1 MTDSSTAAQ
10 APANSRLVW
19 IGTLLAILLAG
30 GALVFMFLNRGNAA
44 PTDSN
49 TGAAVID
56 SAQEFDGVT
65 RVEPPRVLQDF
76 TLTNQD
82 NQPTSLRS
90 LRGQYTLLLFG
101 YTHCPDVCPLTLLKY
116 KRVKEGLGDLGGQVN
131 FVFISVDGERD
142 TPERLKPYLRNF
154 DEAFIGL
161 TGDEATLR
169 RLGPDYNLFFEMR
182 PGTTPENYLVDHTAS
197 TFLIDPDGNLVAIYP
212 YDVEA
217 TGVDTVVADL
227 RARMDGQERDKR

>member
-1 MTDSSTAAQ
+1 MTNSSTAT
-10 APANSRLVW
+10 PANNRLVW
-19 IGTLLAILLAG
+19 IGTLVAILIAG
-30 GALVFMFLNRGNAA
+30 GALALVFLNRGIAA
-44 PTDSN
+44 PTDTN
-49 TGAAVID
+49 TGAALID
-56 SAQEFDGVT
+56 SAQEFDGIT
-65 RVEPPRVLQDF
+65 RVDPPRALQDF

-116 KRVKEGLGDLGGQVN
+116 KRVKDGLGELGDQIH

-154 DEAFIGL
+154 DESFIGL

-169 RLGPDYNLFFEMR
+169 RIGTDYNLFFEKR
-182 PGTTPENYLVDHTAS
+182 PGSSADNYLMDHTAS
-197 TFLIDPDGNLVAIYP
+197 TFLVDPEGNLVAIYP

-217 TGVDTVVADL
+217 TGVETVVTDL
-227 RARMDGQERDKR
+227 RARLGG